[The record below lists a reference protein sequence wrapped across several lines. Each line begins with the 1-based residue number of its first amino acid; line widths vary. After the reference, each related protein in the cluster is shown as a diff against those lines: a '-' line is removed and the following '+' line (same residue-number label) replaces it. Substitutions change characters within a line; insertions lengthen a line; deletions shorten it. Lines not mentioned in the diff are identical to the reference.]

1 MAGPSVSIKKKHQSL
16 HNQGDDTLPTDE
28 QIYQYNRKLVESQ
41 GASGR
46 DSYGATGNEYN
57 DIA

>member
-1 MAGPSVSIKKKHQSL
+1 M